1 MLMKHNDKI
10 CRLLLILGLLCFF
23 IGTIDPM
30 EGSLIIAPGTIFI
43 AANKYLMRN
52 KLWRAYLFCSIAVI
66 LGVFALFYLSSLG
79 GFGGY
84 SQLSVWWGLTIL
96 PYPIGWIAI
105 VVLMVVERRV
115 KKKSKK

>member
-1 MLMKHNDKI
+1 M
-10 CRLLLILGLLCFF
+10 LGLLCFF

-52 KLWRAYLFCSIAVI
+52 KFWRAYLFYSIVVI
-66 LGVFALFYLSSLG
+66 LGVVALFYLSSLG
-79 GFGGY
+79 GFGGN
-84 SQLSVWWGLTIL
+84 SQLSVWWGLTIM

-105 VVLMVVERRV
+105 VVLMVMERRV
-115 KKKSKK
+115 KKKSNK